1 MSQRPVHTFDNGVR
15 VYADHLNP
23 PQLERYARCNVH
35 EEDEEPVFLELVAG
49 LPPDGVY
56 AALGSAIGY
65 YAILARK
72 HAPRLAIHAFEPL
85 PLHQRYLRENL
96 SLNGLPESDVPI
108 HSEAVAERDGSLWL
122 VEDSYSS
129 ALEGELSLERRVKE
143 GVRRALAGLGL
154 RALAP
159 PRRVEVPTL
168 SLDSIV
174 ARLGGRVDLLQMDVQ
189 GVELAALRGGARS
202 LAAGACRTLLI
213 STHGP
218 ELHVECRSLLE
229 GHGYAIEYDD
239 PDPGVQPD
247 GMLVASRDRR
257 LLTGA

>member
-1 MSQRPVHTFDNGVR
+1 MSERAVHTFDNGVR
-15 VYADHLNP
+15 VYTDHLNP
-23 PQLERYARCNVH
+23 PQLERYSRCNVH
-35 EEDEEPVFLELVAG
+35 EEDEEPVFVELVTG
-49 LPPDGVY
+49 LPTDGVY
-56 AALGSAIGY
+56 VALGSAIGY

-96 SLNGLPESDVPI
+96 ALNGLPQGDVPI
-108 HSEAVAERDGSLWL
+108 HSEAVAERDGSTWL

-143 GVRRALAGLGL
+143 GIRRTLAVVGL
-154 RALAP
+154 RSLAP
-159 PRRVEVPTL
+159 PRRTQVATL

-174 ARLGGRVDLLQMDVQ
+174 ARVGGRIDLLQMDVQ
-189 GVELAALRGGARS
+189 GVETAALRGGARS
-202 LAAGACRTLLI
+202 LASGACRTLLI

-218 ELHVECRSLLE
+218 DIHVECRSLLE
-229 GHGYAIEYDD
+229 SHGYSITYDD

-247 GMLVASRDRR
+247 GMLVAVHRPSTRP
-257 LLTGA
+257 